1 MEVWAMGLSME
12 ERKRLQELV
21 SEAKKIG
28 GGCLHPDGRP
38 KTFTELEDECIEI
51 GDLFTAELLLERV
64 TEQEADAPSPC
75 CPSCGR
81 VGKRSADEPRL
92 IETDRGE
99 VGWKEPAYYCNCCRQ
114 SFFPSLR

>member
-1 MEVWAMGLSME
+1 MGLSME
-12 ERKRLQELV
+12 KRKCVRELV
-21 SEAKKIG
+21 SKAKEIV
-28 GGCLHPDGRP
+28 GGCLHSDGRP
-38 KTFTELEDECIEI
+38 MTFAELEDECIEF
-51 GDLFTAELLLERV
+51 GDLFTAELILERV
-64 TEQEADAPSPC
+64 VEREPDAPSPS

-81 VGKRSADEPRL
+81 AGKRLPDEPRL